1 MKEAVFSAVELIHS
15 TDLDKWDEIIKL
27 AKDDP
32 DLPEIWRGANV
43 GTRSRVSIGPRRERA
58 MRAGRRPIK
67 VTWPTITAT
76 GRQALG
82 R

>member
-1 MKEAVFSAVELIHS
+1 MKEAVVSAVELIDS

-43 GTRSRVSIGPRRERA
+43 GTRSRVSIGPRRA
-58 MRAGRRPIK
+58 HDK
-67 VTWPTITAT
+67 VM
-76 GRQALG
+76 ALKDHAQQPCQS
-82 R
+82 